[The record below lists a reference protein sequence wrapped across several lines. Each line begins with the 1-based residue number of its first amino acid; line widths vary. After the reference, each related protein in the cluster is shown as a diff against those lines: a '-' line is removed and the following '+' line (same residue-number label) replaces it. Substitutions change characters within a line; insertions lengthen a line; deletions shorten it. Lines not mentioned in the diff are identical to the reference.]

1 MCVCVCLQVDF
12 LQQTNQDL
20 ESKLKDAESAN
31 TQLQGRVQEL
41 SGKNAK
47 ICEGEQTL
55 MCIYLPISVYL
66 HLSAELS
73 EIGELVKQLEAEREG
88 GEEKFKEKIAELEAK
103 IEGLVEEKQDLTAQL
118 TEERRVREEV
128 TEDNRRLA
136 EIVLTMEGEAEEAAA
151 MLEGLRRERKEMR
164 RECVQLRESGESDIY
179 ECG

>member
-55 MCIYLPISVYL
+55 MCIYLSLYQFLSIYISL
-66 HLSAELS
+66 QS
-73 EIGELVKQLEAEREG
+73 
-88 GEEKFKEKIAELEAK
+88 
-103 IEGLVEEKQDLTAQL
+103 
-118 TEERRVREEV
+118 
-128 TEDNRRLA
+128 
-136 EIVLTMEGEAEEAAA
+136 
-151 MLEGLRRERKEMR
+151 
-164 RECVQLRESGESDIY
+164 
-179 ECG
+179 

>member
-1 MCVCVCLQVDF
+1 MY
-12 LQQTNQDL
+12 
-20 ESKLKDAESAN
+20 
-31 TQLQGRVQEL
+31 L
-41 SGKNAK
+41 S
-47 ICEGEQTL
+47 IS
-55 MCIYLPISVYL
+55 LPISVYL

-103 IEGLVEEKQDLTAQL
+103 IEGLVEEKQDLMAQL
-118 TEERRVREEV
+118 TEQRRVREEV